1 MAQELI
7 VPDLWRTQLCRHGA
21 EHSYPQCRFA
31 HRLCDLRAPNEM
43 ARHYDNAWRT
53 GAIDRW
59 FGQAMTVEQQNT
71 IVGYWK
77 VTPDREVPPWVCGLR
92 FAYNDC
98 APLERDRYQQWDYDL
113 TMDLEMLCFHRHGH
127 GPLPITFM
135 THLWPIL
142 TSRRNDF
149 RDKRGEK
156 PVKHYDMKS
165 EPDVEEDDADLSW
178 HGGG

>member
-43 ARHYDNAWRT
+43 ARHYDHAWKT

-59 FGQAMTVEQQNT
+59 FGQAMTIEQQNT

-98 APLERDRYQQWDYDL
+98 APLERDRYQQWDFGL
-113 TMDLEMLCFHRHGH
+113 TMDLELLCFHRHG
-127 GPLPITFM
+127 PLPFVSM
-135 THLWPIL
+135 PHLWTIMQ
-142 TSRRNDF
+142 RR
-149 RDKRGEK
+149 RDNVHDIRGDSE
-156 PVKHYDMKS
+156 VKNYDVKS
-165 EPDVEEDDADLSW
+165 EAVVKNDDAKAAS
-178 HGGG
+178 